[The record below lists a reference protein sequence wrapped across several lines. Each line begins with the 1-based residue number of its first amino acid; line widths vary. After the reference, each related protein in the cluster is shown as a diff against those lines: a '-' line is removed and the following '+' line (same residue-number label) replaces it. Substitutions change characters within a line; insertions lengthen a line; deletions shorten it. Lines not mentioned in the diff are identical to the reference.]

1 MDKVNNK
8 QIIVALD
15 FDSAEQAL
23 AFLAQLDPAQCR
35 VKIGKELFTACGPA
49 LVRAVIAEGFDVF
62 LDLKFHDIPNTVSR
76 AVKVAAELG
85 VWMLNVHASGGL
97 AMLEQSRQALEEFG
111 VSRPLL
117 VAVTV
122 LTSLGEEDLRQ
133 VGIAATP
140 EQQVSRLALLAQN
153 AGLDGVV
160 CSAAET
166 EILRAQLSPEFCLV
180 TPGIRRPEDAAGDQK
195 RVIGPAQAILNGSDY
210 LVVGRPITQAASPAA
225 VLQEFNLAI
234 ASVR

>member
-133 VGIAATP
+133 VGITATP

>member
-1 MDKVNNK
+1 VDKVNNK

>member
-1 MDKVNNK
+1 VDKVNNK

-133 VGIAATP
+133 VGITATP